1 MTTMKLVA
9 VLMGVI
15 GAAIGAGAVLEFVY
29 YGPGTPQFLAGV
41 IAAPAGAFFSIAG
54 ILLWRY
60 GLRARRVVLLGALT
74 MATATAAATALDVM
88 GIPATLLGIFGAFV
102 AAVVVLRPRGFYV
115 TG

>member
-9 VLMGVI
+9 VLMVVI

-29 YGPGTPQFLAGV
+29 YSPGTPQFLAGV
-41 IAAPAGAFFSIAG
+41 IAAPASAFFNVAG

-60 GLRARRVVLLGALT
+60 GLRARRTVLLAAVT
-74 MATATAAATALDVM
+74 MAGATVAATALDVM

-102 AAVVVLRPRGFYV
+102 ATGVVLRPRDFSV